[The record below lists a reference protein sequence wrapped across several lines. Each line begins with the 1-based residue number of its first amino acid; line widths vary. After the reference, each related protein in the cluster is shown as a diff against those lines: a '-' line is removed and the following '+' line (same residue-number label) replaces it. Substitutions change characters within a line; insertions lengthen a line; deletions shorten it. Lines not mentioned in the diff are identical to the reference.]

1 MQLCKLKN
9 KNNKDDIIIMIY
21 RNVQLLT
28 SIVYYLFSLEVEY
41 SETIELFLF

>member
-9 KNNKDDIIIMIY
+9 KNNQDYIIIMIY

>member
-28 SIVYYLFSLEVEY
+28 SIVYYLSSLK
-41 SETIELFLF
+41 I